1 MANLYDILAGAQHGE
16 AMAEFGRAFGL
27 SREQTEAAVA
37 ALLPPISMG
46 LKRATAT
53 PEGLGDLLGLMGR
66 QSTLYAMYDNPRAA
80 FSADGV
86 VAGNEALARMFGS
99 ADASRAIADR
109 AQYFSGVT
117 SGILKKLL
125 PILAGI
131 LISGLMRS
139 KSGKAAPEPG
149 PQPQADAGGG
159 VLIDILRQVFGQGA
173 GGQPAPSGPAKSPI
187 PPLKDILGPERGGA
201 PSPTPRQVPG
211 GQQSPAPSGQPGPA
225 PSGETGQVPLDPGSD
240 VLANI
245 LRELEKA
252 IREGRLKPVVIGPVE
267 IGIPGQS
274 GPNQPTGQPSPG
286 KGQQTPAGSGD
297 IFGQILREI
306 LGGAGAKT
314 GSQGAGATVFGDLLE
329 PGQKA
334 TQNERDAFQEV
345 LDSFLGG
352 GRR

>member
-27 SREQTEAAVA
+27 SREQTDAAVA

-46 LKRATAT
+46 LKRATTT

-66 QSTLYAMYDNPRAA
+66 QSTLYSMYDNPRAA
-80 FSADGV
+80 FSAEGV
-86 VAGNEALARMFGS
+86 AAGNEALARMFGS

-117 SGILKKLL
+117 SSILKKLL

-139 KSGKAAPEPG
+139 KAGKAAPEPE

-159 VLIDILRQVFGQGA
+159 VLIDILRQIFGQGA
-173 GGQPAPSGPAKSPI
+173 GGPTAPSGPTKSPI

-201 PSPTPRQVPG
+201 SSPSPRQVPG
-211 GQQSPAPSGQPGPA
+211 GQSSPTPG
-225 PSGETGQVPLDPGSD
+225 GETGQVPIDPGSD

-267 IGIPGQS
+267 IGIPGQP
-274 GPNQPTGQPSPG
+274 GPGQAGGQQSPG
-286 KGQQTPAGSGD
+286 QTQQAPGGAD

-306 LGGAGAKT
+306 LGSAGGQA
-314 GSQGAGATVFGDLLE
+314 GRQGAGAAVFGDLIE

-334 TQNERDAFQEV
+334 TQKERDAFQEV